1 MHLCEFL
8 SLCNYL
14 VEIFNRY
21 SCTNAFFIASHLYID
36 YQFLSLVY
44 KQSYL
49 SVW

>member
-36 YQFLSLVY
+36 YQFLSLVH